1 MKLFNLHD
9 PQYRML
15 TLSIALPI
23 CMVIIVALDNV
34 EVDGF
39 SIFIRWVFIVF
50 FLGWWIR
57 DYVKYGN
64 KKKLK
69 ASWIE
74 IKAVVTRIE
83 NINKIWYREVKFG
96 LFNSERS
103 YKIFWDSERCYKI
116 FAKYE
121 DKEYESDAFIV
132 TPKVAEVINE
142 VVKLWDKVSIY
153 LDQNDSNKYYM
164 DLNVEKIEIE
174 LRKIIYKKEWERRNA
189 TIKFNS

>member
-1 MKLFNLHD
+1 MKLFNLLHD

-15 TLSIALPI
+15 TVSIALPI
-23 CMVIIVALDNV
+23 FMAIIVALNSV
-34 EVDGF
+34 EVDG
-39 SIFIRWVFIVF
+39 SSMFIRWLFVVF
-50 FLGWWIR
+50 FLWWWIR

-69 ASWIE
+69 SSWIE

-83 NINKIWYREVKFG
+83 NINKIWYKETKFG
-96 LFNSERS
+96 DM
-103 YKIFWDSERCYKI
+103 WDNERCYKI

-121 DKEYESDAFIV
+121 NKEYESDIFIV

-142 VVKLWDKVSIY
+142 VVKPWDKVSIY

-174 LRKIIYKKEWERRNA
+174 SRKIIWEKEWEKRNA
-189 TIKFNS
+189 TVKFNS